1 MNRSTRT
8 LSDSVHGASNRILP
22 LSHSDSPIDDGEV
35 PFGDPIEFPIT
46 DELDL
51 HIFRP
56 KEVKGVVPDYL
67 EACREKG
74 ILTVRVIHG
83 KGIGNLR
90 RTVESILGKL
100 DWVESHTP
108 ASAQMGGW
116 GATMVR
122 LKPLN
127 GSSDTT
133 A

>member
-1 MNRSTRT
+1 LSYPDST
-8 LSDSVHGASNRILP
+8 SD
-22 LSHSDSPIDDGEV
+22 DDEV
-35 PFGDPIEFPIT
+35 PFEDPIEFPIT

-83 KGIGNLR
+83 KGIGNLL

-100 DWVESHTP
+100 DFVESHTP

-116 GATMVR
+116 GATMVKLR
-122 LKPLN
+122 PLSD
-127 GSSDTT
+127 SSGTT
-133 A
+133 D

>member
-1 MNRSTRT
+1 M
-8 LSDSVHGASNRILP
+8 
-22 LSHSDSPIDDGEV
+22 SDSPLQGDV
-35 PFGDPIEFPIT
+35 PFDGPVEYPIT

-56 KEVKGVVPDYL
+56 KEIKGIVPDYL
-67 EACREKG
+67 EACQEKG

-90 RTVESILGKL
+90 RTVQSILEKL
-100 DWVESHTP
+100 EIVESHTP

-122 LKPLN
+122 LKPRT
-127 GSSDTT
+127 D
-133 A
+133 